1 MKISDREG
9 ESLDRTEYA
18 EFILT
23 RRLRILTAVGNWGT
37 RKRAKVWLR
46 CRMMMGLLGHRTVEG
61 IIGV

>member
-1 MKISDREG
+1 MKVSDREG

-23 RRLRILTAVGNWGT
+23 RRLRVLAAVGNWGT

-46 CRMMMGLLGHRTVEG
+46 CRMMGLLGRRTVEG
-61 IIGV
+61 IISV